1 MTFKRELVGDLPPS
15 DANVDQLPA
24 NRSMVWVYD
33 ADFDIS
39 IDLTHVGF
47 FDSNGNQRPAGGFDI
62 TDFLLDENGSPI
74 ISGNIVTYR
83 FYIDADA
90 NAIENLSVM
99 GETLTMCWDDD
110 NITAL
115 NTSRVIQPK
124 RVDLPLNVNAYEFSE
139 PFLNNVLGFSA
150 SEITISGNTSI
161 ASSRDIILKLTNDSG
176 PITSSDIGTITLYR
190 LNNWVADRISG
201 PSGSRTYSTYKPTT
215 AGGGL
220 AASFRLQYPN
230 GTQGTV
236 DQLSVN
242 YRIINAGSVLFRD
255 VRMFEDIRSPY
266 RSANRGLNSTFIAN
280 QSGTNVTYSMQS
292 NWLSPNSSLVYHG
305 LIFDYNAVPHS
316 VTETAIQTTGDTIT
330 KVLPIP
336 SEIFNSI
343 TYLSDHDGDAT
354 LSINYRPYVLPITA
368 AGDSCVASDVK
379 IDYFAR
385 PWNTTATFELSLDGN
400 NMIFDQGDGFGNTDG
415 FGRYYTEINES
426 VMNLDTFKN
435 RIYWRLEYTN
445 GSWMPW
451 RLMNITRE
459 PEMLRVI
466 VFKFWNASNT
476 TEAVSARVVLSNGL
490 YTMTD
495 GPDTFVSFNNGYQ
508 HGALK
513 GLYTATISA
522 EGYETKTFDLYLPGQ
537 YSFNVFMTPA
547 DDQTIPVRFT
557 IIDNTGEFPFDNT
570 TLSLHLNDLNK
581 SGLVVSQ
588 KFDAQGWVSTK
599 LISNTN
605 YTISVMNSAGQTRSL
620 GYIQVDRAQDVRL
633 VIGDVLDISNIHGN
647 FTFNLTREEGVVSLE
662 WLNNNNYTIP
672 VEMTVVSMSGGI
684 APYIFNTYSPIG
696 RISYDLPDLN
706 ATYRITFYAD
716 DNGTPI
722 SEVIYYH
729 PARSIMDTS
738 FISDATQNAI
748 CIAILIILALLIAP
762 INVKIGSLLVVGTA
776 SIMFAMGFLHIA
788 LVVLVWA
795 IFIGFAAIFMN
806 PFVRG

>member
-1 MTFKRELVGDLPPS
+1 MSFKRELVGDLPPS
-15 DANVDQLPA
+15 DANVDQMPE

-33 ADFDIS
+33 AEFDIG
-39 IDLTHVGF
+39 IDLMHVGF
-47 FDSNGNQRPAGGFDI
+47 FDGNGNQRPAGGFDTTSI
-62 TDFLLDENGSPI
+62 LLGENGSPI
-74 ISGNIVTYR
+74 ISGNTVSYR

-124 RVDLPLNVNAYEFSE
+124 GVDLPLNVNAYEISGQYLE
-139 PFLNNVLGFSA
+139 FSA
-150 SEITISGNTSI
+150 SESTIYGNTSI
-161 ASSRDIILKLTNDSG
+161 TSSRDIFLRITNDSG
-176 PITSSDIGTITLYR
+176 PITSQDLGTIILYK
-190 LNNWVADRISG
+190 LNNWIADRLSG
-201 PSGSRTYSTYKPTT
+201 SPGSRTYSTYKPTT

-220 AASFRLQYPN
+220 AYTFKLQYPN
-230 GTQGTV
+230 GSQGTV

-242 YRIINAGSVLFRD
+242 YRIITAGSVIFRD
-255 VRMFEDIRSPY
+255 VRMFENIQSPY
-266 RSANRGLNSTFIAN
+266 RSANRGLNYTSIAN
-280 QSGTNVTYSMQS
+280 QSGTNVTFSMPGIM
-292 NWLSPNSSLVYHG
+292 NPNSVVTYHG
-305 LIFDYNAVPHS
+305 LIFDYNTVPHS
-316 VTETAIQTTGDTIT
+316 VTETPIQTTGDTIT
-330 KVLPIP
+330 RVLPIP

-343 TYLSDHDGDAT
+343 TYLSDHEGDAT
-354 LSINYRPYVLPITA
+354 LSIDYRPYVLPITA
-368 AGDSCVASDVK
+368 TGDSCVASDVK

-385 PWNTTATFELSLDGN
+385 PWNTTATFELSLDGD
-400 NMIFDQGDGFGNTDG
+400 NMVFDQGDGIGGTDG
-415 FGRYYTEINES
+415 FGRYYTVINES
-426 VMNLDTFKN
+426 VMNLNSFEN
-435 RIYWRLEYTN
+435 CIYWRLKYTN
-445 GSWMPW
+445 GSWLPW

-459 PEMLRVI
+459 PELLRVI

-495 GPDTFVSFNNGYQ
+495 GPDTFAVFNNGYQ
-508 HGALK
+508 RGALK
-513 GLYTATISA
+513 GLYTATITA

-537 YSFNVFMTPA
+537 YQFNVFMMPA
-547 DDQTIPVRFT
+547 EDQAIPVRFT